1 MKERLVK
8 NPDSRIVE
16 RYRKRY
22 GKRGEKAIK
31 LVEEGRVKKYR
42 DFFVVVSNDEYVVEE
57 GFCTCGDFE
66 FRKTECSHILAVKIA
81 RETGNY
87 DSFDIFY
94 MDLNPDFLKRRRK

>member
-16 RYRKRY
+16 GVRKKY

-42 DFFVVVSNDEYVVEE
+42 DFFVVVSNDEYVVE
-57 GFCTCGDFE
+57 
-66 FRKTECSHILAVKIA
+66 
-81 RETGNY
+81 
-87 DSFDIFY
+87 
-94 MDLNPDFLKRRRK
+94 